1 MERHALGYKLAMTGK
16 GIDRHLFCLYVMSKY
31 LKIESPFLDKV
42 LSEPWRLSTSQT
54 PAQQT
59 GKMDYD
65 NEKEKISVGGGF
77 GPVSERER
85 EGGRERGREGER
97 DGEKRERGGERER
110 DILINFI
117 KFSLFLLQVT
127 KDGYGVSYIIQGDY
141 VIIFHISSFKSS
153 PHTDCHRY
161 ANRIVQCMK
170 ELRALCLDM
179 AK

>member
-1 MERHALGYKLAMTGK
+1 MTGK

-77 GPVSERER
+77 GPVSCRSRGEGQR
-85 EGGRERGREGER
+85 EG
-97 DGEKRERGGERER
+97 GGERER
-110 DILINFI
+110 WGDRERYQ
-117 KFSLFLLQVT
+117 SAEDLF
-127 KDGYGVSYIIQGDY
+127 GSVSCCWRGGRKREGGEREIHNHNNYCTTCTS
-141 VIIFHISSFKSS
+141 V
-153 PHTDCHRY
+153 
-161 ANRIVQCMK
+161 
-170 ELRALCLDM
+170 
-179 AK
+179 